1 MVTEYLYRSPRTGIY
16 LIVLLLAA
24 LAIVPIVRADEK
36 NITINITSPEEGE
49 IIFYDVVLA
58 YIAVQGTIDAPHG
71 IRNVSMTNGL
81 NDTYGDVV
89 CGSKWGPHYDIS
101 CKILITDHVTVIVTD
116 NSGFVASERINFTSY
131 ARPPGP
137 GDILVSGWVVDPKGQ
152 PISNA
157 SIIFG
162 RLGGKMPVEV
172 VTKSGVD
179 GAYRMKKA
187 SGINQKITVQK
198 EGYQTLECEVAFRDY
213 NNKLNLTLTPEGTS
227 VPGFHFGSAILAI
240 LVNLFLVI
248 IWRSR

>member
-1 MVTEYLYRSPRTGIY
+1 
-16 LIVLLLAA
+16 
-24 LAIVPIVRADEK
+24 
-36 NITINITSPEEGE
+36 
-49 IIFYDVVLA
+49 
-58 YIAVQGTIDAPHG
+58 
-71 IRNVSMTNGL
+71 
-81 NDTYGDVV
+81 
-89 CGSKWGPHYDIS
+89 
-101 CKILITDHVTVIVTD
+101 
-116 NSGFVASERINFTSY
+116 
-131 ARPPGP
+131 
-137 GDILVSGWVVDPKGQ
+137 
-152 PISNA
+152 
-157 SIIFG
+157 
-162 RLGGKMPVEV
+162 MPVEV